1 MDNLVYDNATSTWD
15 KGAMDSPHVVW
26 EDIINARNGALTA
39 TDGKISPDMPTA
51 IKQPWID
58 YRAAL
63 RNLPATFGY
72 GTDNETEAWKV
83 NMPDHPED

>member
-1 MDNLVYDNATSTWD
+1 
-15 KGAMDSPHVVW
+15 
-26 EDIINARNGALTA
+26 
-39 TDGKISPDMPTA
+39 MPTA